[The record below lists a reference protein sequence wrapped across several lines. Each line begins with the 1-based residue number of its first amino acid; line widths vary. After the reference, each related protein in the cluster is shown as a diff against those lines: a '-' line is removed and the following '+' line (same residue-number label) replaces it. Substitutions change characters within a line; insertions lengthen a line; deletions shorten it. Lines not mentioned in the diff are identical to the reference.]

1 MCIAIPYGKD
11 KQNHESPLWH
21 RIRTTPFFVMGLGGV
36 LILLSLGIFWLG
48 LISGIL
54 ETQQLAVSA
63 QLISAY
69 LLVSGVGG
77 FWFFAL
83 SMHLYPRLMQSSP
96 IEYLYYGGYFF
107 LSMYNLVFFY
117 LACFASGNSLLISS
131 MLIQLLLMLFAF
143 RALWWAFYWSNTRQ
157 KSWGYF
163 VNAVFIVLLGIQTG
177 FIFALQLT

>member
-1 MCIAIPYGKD
+1 MCLAIPYGKD
-11 KQNHESPLWH
+11 EQNHESPLWH
-21 RIRTTPFFVMGLGGV
+21 RIRTTPLFLMGLGSI
-36 LILLSLGIFWLG
+36 LLLLSLGIFWLS

-54 ETQQLAVSA
+54 KTQHLSASA

-83 SMHLYPRLMQSSP
+83 SMHFYPRLMRSSP

-117 LACFASGNSLLISS
+117 LAVFAPGSSLLISS

-143 RALWWAFYWSNTRQ
+143 RPLWWAFYWSNTRHR
-157 KSWGYF
+157 KWGYF
-163 VNAVFIVLLGIQTG
+163 VNTVFIALLGTQLG
-177 FIFALQLT
+177 FIFAW